1 MQPSPI
7 KAWKIYWERVL
18 TPPGRWLA
26 VLQIGLWS
34 AQLLLPAR
42 EMELPALPHWWVVS
56 PDVAREAAMLGA
68 FLVQWCAWS
77 ELLYGLR
84 LRFQPAETQA
94 GKPWRRFAL
103 HIYSGFIFLFVLSAL
118 ANLQPLLGIG
128 AMFLLFMSGEAQEKK
143 LAQETIPMA
152 LLGGMGRSY
161 RLISHEPW
169 LFLRSLLLPGVVLY
183 AGGVLVV
190 WMRLVGAPW
199 FVKGGALA
207 LWLGFFLLAQLKVA
221 LRAEGELDVDVIMG
235 RESAEASQTPDP
247 ARSMLKA
254 LLDQF
259 NGLSNGLA
267 TVLGLAGGGW
277 LLLKL
282 GEGGLL
288 STHALS
294 MAFGAMVG
302 LLSGTVSALLSL
314 LVKLGFI
321 TVVSAVIVLLLMLI
335 IGFGRREPLRP
346 VKQVADRVQ
355 QGMQRIAGGL
365 SDLNLARGA
374 TLGLGTLLTALGTV
388 AVQSYDRVQKDQA
401 RQSEVRL
408 TLQQQKQK
416 EEDNTRTQ
424 RQENDAQVKRIQE
437 RVLEIGKAT
446 NTKEDLLGQLH
457 SELRDVL
464 PKLKLLNGATDG
476 ESKGRLLRYL
486 YESGLLELTAKT
498 VDTKTVKTDCTKT
511 AKTDGTKTAKT
522 DDTETCRDALL
533 TSQREKPTKEV
544 KKELIKPCRLQ
555 LFLHS
560 MDFSG
565 ASLEGAY
572 LKNAFLPFLNL
583 QNAKLKGANLSGA
596 TFRYANFENADLTN
610 TQLEGTDLS
619 SASLVGTQVTGAS
632 GKPSSLDGAIAF
644 YAVSDPA
651 PGQTQ
656 KVISWDLVKG
666 ESRAEKNKEKEKS
679 LWTFCPLDSQSVITQ
694 IGDDKETAQGGS
706 KCMNRR
712 FDAQEDKTQPIE
724 FRDRDWSGS
733 TFRDSTL
740 KGLTFKGIALAG
752 ADLSNATLENMRLED
767 VSFAGANLEGATIKK
782 SELKKVD
789 FTGANLKGFRID
801 RTPNSH
807 RHRYQGSVIELD
819 GNTSFTTQAAALL
832 RQKVYDPRRF
842 SEERMDDMAMFRQN
856 VLAPLLMAPL
866 PLRPQQL
873 LYWMIATPQP
883 AALSLT
889 SKAP

>member
-26 VLQIGLWS
+26 VLQISLWS

-42 EMELPALPHWWVVS
+42 EMELPAWPHWWVVA
-56 PDVAREAAMLGA
+56 PDVVREAAMLGA

-94 GKPWRRFAL
+94 GTPWRRFAL
-103 HIYSGFIFLFVLSAL
+103 HIYSGFFFLFVLSAL

-235 RESAEASQTPDP
+235 RESAVASQTPDH
-247 ARSMLKA
+247 ARSMLNA
-254 LLDQF
+254 LLHQF

-302 LLSGTVSALLSL
+302 VLSGTVSALLSL

-321 TVVSAVIVLLLMLI
+321 TVVSSVIVLLVMLI

-365 SDLNLARGA
+365 SDLNLARGG

-401 RQSEVRL
+401 RQNEVRL

-416 EEDNTRTQ
+416 EEDNTRARSQ
-424 RQENDAQVKRIQE
+424 RNNAQVKRIQE
-437 RVLEIGKAT
+437 RVREIGKAT

-464 PKLKLLNGATDG
+464 PELKLLNGATDG

-486 YESGLLELTAKT
+486 YESGLLELT
-498 VDTKTVKTDCTKT
+498 T
-511 AKTDGTKTAKT
+511 AKTD
-522 DDTETCRDALL
+522 ECRNALSP
-533 TSQREKPTKEV
+533 TQREMPTKEARKV
-544 KKELIKPCRLQ
+544 LSEPSNPCGLQ

-619 SASLVGTQVTGAS
+619 SAALVGTQVTGAS

-644 YAVSDPA
+644 YAVSDPT

-679 LWTFCPLDSQSVITQ
+679 LWSFCPLDSQSFITQ
-694 IGDDKETAQGGS
+694 TGDDKETAQGGS
-706 KCMNRR
+706 KCMNRQ
-712 FDAQEDKTQPIE
+712 FDAQDEKTQPIE

-740 KGLTFKGIALAG
+740 KGLTFKGITLAG

-807 RHRYQGSVIELD
+807 RHRYQGSVIELE

-842 SEERMDDMAMFRQN
+842 SEERMDDMAMFWQS

-883 AALSLT
+883 AALSFT